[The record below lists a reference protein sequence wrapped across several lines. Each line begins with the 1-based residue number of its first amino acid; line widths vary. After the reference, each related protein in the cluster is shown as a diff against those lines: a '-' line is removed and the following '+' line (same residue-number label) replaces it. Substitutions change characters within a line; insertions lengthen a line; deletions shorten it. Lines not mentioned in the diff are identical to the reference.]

1 MNVDG
6 MKKNILLILF
16 LTVSVFS
23 FAQSRRISG
32 TLIDKDTKEGVMQAT
47 VQLLKSDSTFVN
59 GAISD
64 DQGKFSVT
72 APQNGKYLL
81 KITSIGYKT
90 LVRDISITGD
100 KNVALGNIT
109 FSADAVMLKEA
120 TVTGQ
125 ASKVTVR
132 KDTFVYSADAYRT
145 PEGSVIE
152 ELVKKLPGAEVDDDG
167 KITINGK
174 EVKKILVDGK
184 EFMTGDTKTAMQNLP
199 TYIINNIKAYDQRSD
214 LSRITGIDDGEEETV
229 LDFGIK
235 PGMNKGMF
243 ANVDLSVGNKSRYA
257 ERLMTA
263 VFKNNWKLMGFA
275 NANNTGD
282 RGFPGG
288 GGGGRWGRANG
299 LSASKMLGLNFNY
312 DDSKKLQMDISL
324 RWNHRNGDVYSKQSV
339 ENFVS
344 SAGSFSNSISQNY
357 TRADNINF
365 NMRMEW
371 KPDTMTNIMFR
382 PSISTSKNDGNSKSR
397 SATFTEDP
405 YLYVGDPLA
414 DASIE
419 ELAADS
425 LMVNRR
431 SNGNL
436 TYSDN
441 INVNTVLQVNRKL
454 NNKGRNV
461 TLRGQFRY
469 GDAESNSM
477 SISDVIL
484 YQIRNAA
491 GNDSTYYTNRY
502 NLTPTKN
509 SSYSLEATY
518 SEPIFKRT
526 YLQFRY
532 RATYN
537 YNKSDRS
544 TYDFSHFPTNI
555 FSGVT
560 QEYRGWNNYLSLLT
574 NPLDYYLDDDL
585 SRFSEYKNMIHEGHV
600 MFRLIRDKY
609 KLNAGV
615 MLQAQNNK
623 FVQDYRGV
631 HTDTTRNVVN
641 FTPTLDFRYNPNDV
655 TELRINYRG
664 RTEQPSMSNLL
675 DITDDSDPLNI
686 TKGNPGLKPSFTN
699 NFELFYNT
707 YIQSHQRGIMTFA
720 NYSTTSNSISNMVTY
735 DERTGGRTT
744 RPENINGNWNANL
757 GVMFNTAIDSAGVW
771 NINTFTMGSYN
782 NYVGYLYVDALK
794 AAQKNTTRTTFLR
807 ERLQGSFRK
816 DWIELSVDGSVNYTH
831 TRNLLQSQ
839 SNLDTWQ
846 FSYGGGINLFAPWG
860 SSLST
865 DIHNQSRR
873 GYNDASMNTNEL
885 IWNAQISQTFLK
897 GKPLTV
903 SLQFYDI
910 LHQQSNYSRS
920 VNAMQRSDTE
930 YNNINSYAMLHVIYR
945 LNIFGGKEA
954 REQMRGPGGRGGDR
968 RGGFG
973 NRGGWGGG
981 RGGWGGGRPGGFGGR
996 R

>member
-1 MNVDG
+1 
-6 MKKNILLILF
+6 MKKNILLILL

-23 FAQSRRISG
+23 FAQNRRVSG
-32 TLIDKDTKEGVMQAT
+32 TLIDKDTKEGVMQVT
-47 VQLLKSDSTFVN
+47 VQLLKTDSSFVS

-64 DQGKFSVT
+64 EAGKFSLT
-72 APQNGKYLL
+72 APRNGNYIL
-81 KITSIGYKT
+81 KFTSVGYKQ
-90 LVRDISITGD
+90 LVKDVSITGD
-100 KNVALGNIT
+100 KNVSLGNIT
-109 FSADAVMLKEA
+109 FSSDAIMLKGA

-243 ANVDLSVGNKSRYA
+243 SNIDVAVGNKSRYA
-257 ERLMTA
+257 ERLMLA
-263 VFKNNWKLMGFA
+263 VFKSNWKLMGFA
-275 NANNTGD
+275 NSNNTGD

-288 GGGGRWGRANG
+288 GGGGQWGRANG
-299 LSASKMLGLNFNY
+299 LNTSKMMGLNFNY
-312 DDSKKLQMDISL
+312 DDSKKLAMDISL
-324 RWNHRNGDVYSKQSV
+324 RWNHRNGDVLSKQSV

-344 SAGSFSNSISQNY
+344 KAGSFSNSISQNY
-357 TRADNINF
+357 TRSDSWNF
-365 NMRMEW
+365 RMRMEW

-382 PSISTSKNDGNSKSR
+382 PSVSTSKNDGNNTSR
-397 SATFTEDP
+397 SATFMEDP
-405 YLYVGDPLA
+405 YLYVGDPLS

-431 SNGNL
+431 TNGSL
-436 TYSDN
+436 SYSDDISTN
-441 INVNTVLQVNRKL
+441 AVLQINRKL
-454 NNKGRNV
+454 NNNGRNV

-469 GDAESNSM
+469 GDSESK
-477 SISDVIL
+477 SISTSDVIL
-484 YQIRNAA
+484 YQIRTAA

-509 SSYSLEATY
+509 WSYSWEATY

-532 RATYN
+532 RGTYN

-544 TYDFSHFPTNI
+544 TYDFSLFPTNI
-555 FSGVT
+555 FSGVP
-560 QEYRGWNNYLSLLT
+560 QVYRGWNNYLSLLT

-600 MFRLIRDKY
+600 IFRLIRDKY
-609 KLNAGV
+609 RMNAGV

-623 FVQDYRGV
+623 FVQDYQGI
-631 HTDTTRNVVN
+631 HTDTTRHVVN
-641 FTPTLDFRYNPNDV
+641 FTPTLDLRYNPNDV

-664 RTEQPSMSNLL
+664 ETQQPSMSNLL

-699 NFELFYNT
+699 RFELYYNT

-720 NYSTTSNSISNMVTY
+720 NYNNTSNSISNMVTY

-757 GVMFNTAIDSAGVW
+757 GFMFNTAIDSAGVW

-794 AAQKNTTRTTFLR
+794 AAQKNTTRTTFVR

-816 DWIELSVDGSVNYTH
+816 DWIEVTVDGSLNYTH

-846 FSYGGGINLFAPWG
+846 FSYGGGINLYAPWG
-860 SSLST
+860 GSLTS

-885 IWNAQISQTFLK
+885 IWNAQLSQTFLK

-910 LHQQSNYSRS
+910 LHQMSNYRRS
-920 VNAMQRSDTE
+920 INAMQRSDTE

-954 REQMRGPGGRGGDR
+954 REQMQNQGPGGDR

-973 NRGGWGGG
+973 GNRGGWGGRGGG
-981 RGGWGGGRPGGFGGR
+981 RGGWGGGGRPGGFGGR
-996 R
+996 